1 MENVNKILQDWA
13 IKRRKS
19 QMPRKREKGI
29 CNPSDNKCKKKKEIF
44 ENIISVILF
53 TIILILLGFIN
64 HS

>member
-1 MENVNKILQDWA
+1 
-13 IKRRKS
+13 
-19 QMPRKREKGI
+19 MPRKRGKGI

-64 HS
+64 HR